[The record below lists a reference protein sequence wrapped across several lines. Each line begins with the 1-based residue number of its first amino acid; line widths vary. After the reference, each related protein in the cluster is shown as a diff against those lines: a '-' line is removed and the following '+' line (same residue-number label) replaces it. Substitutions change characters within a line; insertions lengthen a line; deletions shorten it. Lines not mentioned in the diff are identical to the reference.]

1 MPVSRRNRRR
11 PISHGPANAAPMD
24 REAKHRVDQYVAF
37 YNRRNKQPRQHV
49 GPITRTFQDV
59 LIALLWKFHNARSGL
74 CIPSYDRIAAAAGC
88 CRDTVSEALKALET
102 AGLLSWVRRT
112 RTVGASVMRT
122 SNSYR
127 FHVLGVAKSEN
138 PLGTPIQVF
147 DKGKSRPL
155 LPERTV
161 AQQLAALGA
170 AA

>member
-11 PISHGPANAAPMD
+11 PIAHGPTNAAPMD
-24 REAKHRVDQYVAF
+24 REAKHRVDQYVAY

-49 GPITRTFQDV
+49 GPITRAFQDV
-59 LIALLWKFHNARSGL
+59 LTTLLWKFHNARNGL
-74 CIPSYDRIAAAAGC
+74 CIPSYEAIAARAGC
-88 CRDTVSEALKALET
+88 CRDTVCEAIKALEA

-112 RTVGASVMRT
+112 RTVGASVVRT

-155 LPERTV
+155 LPVRTV